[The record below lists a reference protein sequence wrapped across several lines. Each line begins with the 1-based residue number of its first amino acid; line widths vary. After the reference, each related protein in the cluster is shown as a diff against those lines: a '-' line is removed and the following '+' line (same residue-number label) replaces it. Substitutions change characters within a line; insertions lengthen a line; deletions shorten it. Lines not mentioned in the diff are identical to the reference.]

1 MNTTTTSTSGQL
13 TPRNTDIKPG
23 NSKNPGN
30 KLYTDL
36 IKDKKKAFVFA
47 NMHNDTKT
55 KDAIVQS
62 IYETIRKQSP
72 SGRFLGKN
80 TDGSF
85 SIKSKEDAIRKIKKA
100 LNENKKTI
108 ENYFRFRGQ
117 GPAQG
122 TNPTSATTKST
133 KVDPLSK
140 ATSDRKIKRTIS
152 LLATSKIATQESS
165 KATSRTSSIARKSS
179 ASKPGEEKNSSKR
192 QKKYQRL
199 LGLEVETGNN
209 KVDCV
214 SERMKKLEMSTNP
227 A

>member
-1 MNTTTTSTSGQL
+1 MSTTTASTSGKVNPRN
-13 TPRNTDIKPG
+13 TDKVNPRNTDIKPG
-23 NSKNPGN
+23 NLKNPGN

-55 KDAIVQS
+55 KHAIVQS

-85 SIKSKEDAIRKIKKA
+85 SIKSKNDAISKIKKA

-117 GPAQG
+117 GLVAQG
-122 TNPTSATTKST
+122 TKPTSATTKST
-133 KVDPLSK
+133 KVDLLSK
-140 ATSDRKIKRTIS
+140 ATSERKIKRTIS
-152 LLATSKIATQESS
+152 LSTTSKIATQESS
-165 KATSRTSSIARKSS
+165 KATNRTSSITRESYAL
-179 ASKPGEEKNSSKR
+179 KPGEEKNSSKR
-192 QKKYQRL
+192 PK
-199 LGLEVETGNN
+199 TI
-209 KVDCV
+209 
-214 SERMKKLEMSTNP
+214 STTSWTRN
-227 A
+227 